1 LLQQQAAPEIAE
13 FNTKIFKDT
22 SRDSLM
28 DMYTTEQQENLK
40 NITDRFDQFQ
50 PNQELYRYFNSL
62 GLTNVPTGLGTDNP
76 QERQRANDLYYSMS
90 MPERMQAMVN
100 AYTNAADQRGYY
112 STSESRRRSRDL
124 ATSLQNEYN
133 KEVSE
138 QKKVGIKD
146 YLKSLYGINSPQG
159 GQV

>member
-1 LLQQQAAPEIAE
+1 
-13 FNTKIFKDT
+13 
-22 SRDSLM
+22 
-28 DMYTTEQQENLK
+28 
-40 NITDRFDQFQ
+40 
-50 PNQELYRYFNSL
+50 
-62 GLTNVPTGLGTDNP
+62 
-76 QERQRANDLYYSMS
+76 MS